1 MIIREGSLSLG
12 GIAVAGNLGSDIVA
26 SSLGLGLP
34 KLGLVLLPLLARD
47 RVGVE
52 LAFVGNDDLLAR
64 LTSNNTSIT
73 PVEIV
78 HVPERVKRQ
87 TEGEDGNGS
96 NIHDHPTNHLPLA
109 AQDEDNGLQTVDGT
123 KQQEGCDGHDGGVG
137 RDLVNQVDD
146 IHDNDRLD
154 NSTQEIDENDESHTE
169 TTETTKFG
177 KRDKLDQV
185 VHSRVNPTT
194 SLRQEDGPRVGSNGP
209 SLRAVEVLCLV
220 LAVVLEEQSRKVS
233 ILTKVKQVLHVKGW
247 VDADNIA
254 DLVVHLELHGA
265 HGEVIVNTVE
275 EAHENHLRVSL
286 TTVTGTSDFRRLAN
300 LDNDHEGDNVT
311 LDFVETRVDLTHV
324 VLLHTLTKSLE
335 AEGFGVNSLRD
346 TKNIKDNARRRPV
359 VTLTDNHTV
368 TNNDKELAL
377 IIVLHAGKRIDSTAQ
392 RVLVFGISG
401 NHTHDELVE
410 VLGNVLATELKRG
423 KELEDQDR
431 SKQNRD
437 GQNEVLGE
445 LTTSRVSSIRI
456 TNVEEVVQAGLHT
469 LLLDCAELDVVPVL
483 GNILTLSTSEEL
495 DNTVLHKV
503 GSTGNV
509 GCRLTGLSLHAK
521 TALHVLGH
529 IIDLSVDGDNVP
541 GAVAGELL
549 DILGSVT
556 HSALEVDMLKGVH
569 LLKVPIRSAVVG
581 TISEIVVDGV
591 DVDISLR
598 KKLRLASHVGV
609 SVVESNLGR
618 NGTILT
624 LAKSRDLDGE
634 ERRNVLSSVLHESSF
649 ADKVATRIMV
659 GDEVLKIND
668 ESANGNI
675 GTFAALLTV
684 VRRELTR
691 TVHILLGA
699 NEHGESDHEEGG
711 NSTHQ
716 PNEHVD
722 SNLFSPGHSNILTG
736 HASDYSDGK
745 IGDEPGEEVNESN
758 PTLSAGLISVLFNFF
773 KGETVASIRRVQA
786 AVSAT
791 NRNGFAELGNLH
803 PAALTEEDT
812 SSTHTDFILRPL
824 LLLNDHLS
832 TLTFTAHQNCL
843 RICQAKELAERQEQT
858 EVGRS
863 EALADFCNTKA
874 PPGPLAVGV
883 CGQCWVDQRGSL
895 HYGCAFGGMSDGL
908 KSILAEKASNKLAL
922 GTVDHV
928 EEITRDDFAVL
939 LDKSLD
945 RVVNLTSK
953 VLDSEA
959 SRSVLS
965 QEVATWQL
973 GLGRADLNSSVLA
986 IEASSEGLEKLHV
999 RSVASG
1005 LVVEDA
1011 EETVARLQDT
1021 SNSIRVVEVAGS
1033 SDTDLLRLQH
1043 ISLAVEKVLKSQV
1056 VDALSSSIVK
1066 KLVEGRSGGS
1076 LLAETGEID
1085 DRDSVSNRLLGGTK
1099 ALVNGLENPG
1109 NKKRVQCSCKL
1120 SSVGASTVGV
1130 KHDGDTFSV
1139 NHLGL
1144 VTQSSLKVGRADTKE
1159 GRNNAEDILVLHG
1172 CDSSTTL
1179 VRETTTV
1186 ITSNAGLAS
1195 CLKLK
1200 LANVKNTG
1208 ENLADLSDLG
1218 TGELELSESILEDLE
1233 TLGIIDANLELSRV
1247 AKILPTLLSG
1257 ASSPRATIQTKMRLL
1272 GLACTSKK
1280 IVQNVE
1286 VSLSCWDIGDTA
1298 SLQTM
1303 VEKLTTDQDGV
1314 GGS

>member
-233 ILTKVKQVLHVKGW
+233 ILTKVKQVLHVKGINTNRGVIFDNFLADEQRLTSLGSANSIHRETTRQTSDGTEQTLKGLGQVVRNPVLVDLNHSW

-745 IGDEPGEEVNESN
+745 IGDEPGEE
-758 PTLSAGLISVLFNFF
+758 
-773 KGETVASIRRVQA
+773 A

-863 EALADFCNTKA
+863 EALADFCNTK
-874 PPGPLAVGV
+874 G
-883 CGQCWVDQRGSL
+883 L
-895 HYGCAFGGMSDGL
+895 HLHAH
-908 KSILAEKASNKLAL
+908 
-922 GTVDHV
+922 T
-928 EEITRDDFAVL
+928 
-939 LDKSLD
+939 
-945 RVVNLTSK
+945 
-953 VLDSEA
+953 
-959 SRSVLS
+959 
-965 QEVATWQL
+965 
-973 GLGRADLNSSVLA
+973 LA
-986 IEASSEGLEKLHV
+986 IKLI
-999 RSVASG
+999 G
-1005 LVVEDA
+1005 D
-1011 EETVARLQDT
+1011 
-1021 SNSIRVVEVAGS
+1021 
-1033 SDTDLLRLQH
+1033 
-1043 ISLAVEKVLKSQV
+1043 
-1056 VDALSSSIVK
+1056 SSIV
-1066 KLVEGRSGGS
+1066 
-1076 LLAETGEID
+1076 
-1085 DRDSVSNRLLGGTK
+1085 
-1099 ALVNGLENPG
+1099 GL
-1109 NKKRVQCSCKL
+1109 
-1120 SSVGASTVGV
+1120 
-1130 KHDGDTFSV
+1130 
-1139 NHLGL
+1139 
-1144 VTQSSLKVGRADTKE
+1144 
-1159 GRNNAEDILVLHG
+1159 
-1172 CDSSTTL
+1172 
-1179 VRETTTV
+1179 
-1186 ITSNAGLAS
+1186 
-1195 CLKLK
+1195 
-1200 LANVKNTG
+1200 
-1208 ENLADLSDLG
+1208 
-1218 TGELELSESILEDLE
+1218 
-1233 TLGIIDANLELSRV
+1233 
-1247 AKILPTLLSG
+1247 
-1257 ASSPRATIQTKMRLL
+1257 
-1272 GLACTSKK
+1272 
-1280 IVQNVE
+1280 
-1286 VSLSCWDIGDTA
+1286 
-1298 SLQTM
+1298 
-1303 VEKLTTDQDGV
+1303 
-1314 GGS
+1314 